1 MARRMASAPP
11 VIFSKLRKRA
21 REARAEAM
29 SAKGDTATFLLEN
42 MADDI
47 HERLG
52 FLRFEPADVLCE
64 GFGAALVAEGPW
76 LHDVTFHSTLDRDF
90 DTPLDLFQSSLDMV
104 CSLNS
109 LDTVNDLPGALIQ
122 MRELLKP
129 GGLAMASFIGGASLP
144 QLRRAMFEAEPDR
157 PAARIHPMIDPRSCP
172 QLLSRAG
179 WNSPV
184 VDSYQLKVRYSSL
197 DRLVQDLREQAMSN
211 LLEAP
216 AAPLTRS
223 QIERAREAFLANAD
237 ADGKVTE
244 IFEIV
249 TLTGWR

>member
-1 MARRMASAPP
+1 MSSAPP
-11 VIFSKLRKRA
+11 VIFSKQRKRA
-21 REARAEAM
+21 RVLRAEAM
-29 SAKGDTATFLLEN
+29 ASAGETATFLLEN
-42 MADDI
+42 MAEDVR
-47 HERLG
+47 ERLG

-64 GFGAALVAEGPW
+64 GFGSAIVAKGEW
-76 LHDVTFHSTLDRDF
+76 SHDVTFHSTLDRDF
-90 DTPLDLFQSSLDMV
+90 DTPLDLMQASLDMV

-157 PAARIHPMIDPRSCP
+157 PAARIHPMVDPRSCP

-179 WNSPV
+179 WKSPV
-184 VDSYQLKVRYSSL
+184 VDSYQLKVRYPSL

-211 LLEAP
+211 VLASP
-216 AAPLTRS
+216 AAPLTRA
-223 QIERAREAFLANAD
+223 QLERARKAFAAGAD

-244 IFEIV
+244 TFEIV
-249 TLTGWR
+249 TLTGWC

>member
-1 MARRMASAPP
+1 MAGIMSSKPP
-11 VIFSKLRKRA
+11 MIFSKQRKRA
-21 REARAEAM
+21 REKRAEWMAE
-29 SAKGDTATFLLEN
+29 KRETATFLLEN
-42 MADDI
+42 MAEDI
-47 HERLG
+47 HDRLG

-64 GFGAALVAEGPW
+64 GFGAVFAAEGPW
-76 LHDVTFHSTLDRDF
+76 THDVAFHSTLDRDF
-90 DTPLDLFQSSLDMV
+90 DTPLDLMQASLDMV

-157 PAARIHPMIDPRSCP
+157 PAARIHPMVDPRSCP
-172 QLLSRAG
+172 QLLGRAG
-179 WNSPV
+179 WKSPV
-184 VDSYQLKVRYSSL
+184 VDSYQLKVRYPSL
-197 DRLVQDLREQAMSN
+197 DKLVQDLRDQAMSN
-211 LLEAP
+211 VLASP
-216 AAPLTRS
+216 AIPLTRR
-223 QIERAREAFLANAD
+223 QLDRAREAFAAGAD

-244 IFEIV
+244 TFEIV

>member
-1 MARRMASAPP
+1 MASCG
-11 VIFSKLRKRA
+11 
-21 REARAEAM
+21 EAA
-29 SAKGDTATFLLEN
+29 DFLLQN
-42 MADDI
+42 MADEVQD
-47 HERLG
+47 RLG

-64 GFGAALVAEGPW
+64 GFGSSLVAEAPW
-76 LHDVTFHSTLDRDF
+76 MHDVTFHSTLDRDF
-90 DTPLDLFQSSLDMV
+90 DTPLDLFEASLDMV
-104 CSLNS
+104 CSINS

-179 WNSPV
+179 WSSPV

-197 DRLVQDLREQAMSN
+197 DRLVQDLREQAMAN
-211 LLEAP
+211 VLEAP
-216 AAPLTRS
+216 ATPLTRS
-223 QIERAREAFLANAD
+223 QVDRAREAFLANAD
-237 ADGKVTE
+237 ADDKVTE

>member
-1 MARRMASAPP
+1 MSSTPP
-11 VIFSKLRKRA
+11 VIFSKQRKRA
-21 REARAEAM
+21 RELRAEAM
-29 SAKGDTATFLLEN
+29 VSAGETATFLLEN
-42 MADDI
+42 MADDVR
-47 HERLG
+47 ERLG
-52 FLRFEPADVLCE
+52 FLRFEPGDVLCE
-64 GFGAALVAEGPW
+64 GFGSAFVAQGEW
-76 LHDVTFHSTLDRDF
+76 SHDVTFHSTLDRDF
-90 DTPLDLFQSSLDMV
+90 DTPLNLMQASLDMV

-109 LDTVNDLPGALIQ
+109 LDSVNDLPGALIQ

-157 PAARIHPMIDPRSCP
+157 PAARIHPMVDPRSCP

-179 WNSPV
+179 WKSPV
-184 VDSYQLKVRYSSL
+184 VDSYQLKVRYPSL

-211 LLEAP
+211 VLASP
-216 AAPLTRS
+216 SAPLTRE
-223 QIERAREAFLANAD
+223 QLDRAREAFLANAD